1 MQMGV
6 YYQRAKPLHGT
17 RTARHTSPHTP
28 SQPTSQ
34 MRRFHLHTVPAV
46 ATALAL
52 LAVCCMAVT
61 CVQAEQ
67 LVSHEAT
74 VASFQAAATPLTRPY
89 TASWSVSS
97 SAAPTRATIH
107 RGHVVSGSDSKAQET
122 SVALVLESV
131 FARHTVV
138 HAEVWFKVSCR
149 QKQAKPTT
157 RNTNRTLVLVLLCS
171 PFLQNGTVGAVQQH
185 KPTAVAALAPP
196 SPTTTA
202 TFVSPAGVGV
212 ASFFPRTPPTLE
224 AGTSIIRSQG
234 AEASSDI
241 VWHIAEACY
250 TLYTTSTGTQLPPPL
265 RCHKAA
271 KCCEVLPTK
280 FTPQTPIPA
289 GVPTRVEAGEASPHS
304 GCGPATVW
312 QLHEFQPV
320 STEDAAVTVLYIA
333 AQPRVTNKC
342 LTCVTTPPP

>member
-1 MQMGV
+1 MPYSKQSKLHKTCKWV
-6 YYQRAKPLHGT
+6 YIIKEPSHGT
-17 RTARHTSPHTP
+17 EPEQHFTHRQHLP

-74 VASFQAAATPLTRPY
+74 VASFQAAASPLTRPY
-89 TASWSVSS
+89 TASWSVAS

-138 HAEVWFKVSCR
+138 HAEVWFKVSCQ

-157 RNTNRTLVLVLLCS
+157 RNTNRTLVLVIIVLSILAEWNCWC
-171 PFLQNGTVGAVQQH
+171 GA
-185 KPTAVAALAPP
+185 TA
-196 SPTTTA
+196 
-202 TFVSPAGVGV
+202 
-212 ASFFPRTPPTLE
+212 
-224 AGTSIIRSQG
+224 
-234 AEASSDI
+234 
-241 VWHIAEACY
+241 
-250 TLYTTSTGTQLPPPL
+250 
-265 RCHKAA
+265 
-271 KCCEVLPTK
+271 
-280 FTPQTPIPA
+280 
-289 GVPTRVEAGEASPHS
+289 
-304 GCGPATVW
+304 
-312 QLHEFQPV
+312 
-320 STEDAAVTVLYIA
+320 
-333 AQPRVTNKC
+333 
-342 LTCVTTPPP
+342 